1 MKKNCDKI
9 KITHFLLFIVG
20 LLVWIFIFTQKVK
33 LSIINIIDLHRYAQ
47 IFSNFDILE
56 VPSLNTTNY

>member
-1 MKKNCDKI
+1 MKKKCDKI

-33 LSIINIIDLHRYAQ
+33 LSIINIIDLHWYAQ